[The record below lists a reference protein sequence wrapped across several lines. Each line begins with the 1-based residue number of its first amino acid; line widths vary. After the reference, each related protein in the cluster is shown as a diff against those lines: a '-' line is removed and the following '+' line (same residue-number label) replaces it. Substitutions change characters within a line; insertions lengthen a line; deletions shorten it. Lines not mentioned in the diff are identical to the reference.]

1 MYFDFDGCKHLFW
14 WLEYSIY
21 VCINVYHKT
30 FYCKCFWNT
39 HTNYTQI
46 HISWKK
52 PPLEPTIQKKPAAS
66 NKTPHDPTAML
77 AHELDRLT
85 AQARAQQFHQVPIPV
100 GRKKTSFFWT
110 PQKSRLIGWFDWL
123 YIYIFW
129 FIFFISDVIVLQG
142 GPTEP
147 DKSYKW
153 S

>member
-39 HTNYTQI
+39 HTQI
-46 HISWKK
+46 ILRFISVEKNHPLSQPSKKNQQLQTKLHMIQLPCLLMNWAVWRHKRVPSSSIRFPSPWGEKK
-52 PPLEPTIQKKPAAS
+52 PRFFGPLR
-66 NKTPHDPTAML
+66 NRGWL
-77 AHELDRLT
+77 
-85 AQARAQQFHQVPIPV
+85 V
-100 GRKKTSFFWT
+100 G
-110 PQKSRLIGWFDWL
+110 LIG
-123 YIYIFW
+123 YIYIYW